1 MGENKNSAYD
11 DRKPFPSID
20 AKCPDCGAHVLLLRV
35 KRAKGAGK
43 QQFDVLL
50 DAAGVVAM
58 VPYGPNETGP
68 WPRKVYPFH
77 NQTCSAKS
85 RAVEEVADLPVA
97 GKLTL
102 ADQYPNCALATE
114 MAYDMAIEREHWP
127 DFIAEF
133 AELDG
138 ELPIDDVLA
147 ITGMFGYRWNGAVL
161 TRRNSRAQVGSKT
174 QRELRQDEKR

>member
-50 DAAGVVAM
+50 DAVGVVAM

-77 NQTCSAKS
+77 NQTCSAKP
-85 RAVEEVADLPVA
+85 RNEVVEYELPKVNEVTSALE
-97 GKLTL
+97 
-102 ADQYPNCALATE
+102 YPNCAMAAD
-114 MAYDMAIEREHWP
+114 MAYDIRLSREHWA
-127 DFIAEF
+127 DFVAEF

-138 ELPIDDVLA
+138 ELPVNDVFSIPGL
-147 ITGMFGYRWNGAVL
+147 FGYRWKGKFL
-161 TRRNSRAQVGSKT
+161 QRRHR
-174 QRELRQDEKR
+174 